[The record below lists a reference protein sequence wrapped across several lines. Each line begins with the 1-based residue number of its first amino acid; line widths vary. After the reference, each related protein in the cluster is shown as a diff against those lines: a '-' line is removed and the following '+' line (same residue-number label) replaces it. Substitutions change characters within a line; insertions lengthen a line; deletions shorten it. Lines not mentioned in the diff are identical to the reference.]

1 MADYVQTWKRNL
13 RLKELVDFA
22 RKELKSGKSKEEIYK
37 ILNSEMKTRW
47 NLVLTTRRQYLID
60 INKILTG
67 QYVLGA

>member
-13 RLKELVDFA
+13 RLMELVDFA
-22 RKELKSGKSKEEIYK
+22 RKELKSGKSKEDIYK
-37 ILNSEMKTRW
+37 ILDSEMKTRW

>member
-22 RKELKSGKSKEEIYK
+22 RKEIKSGKSKEDIYK
-37 ILNSEMKTRW
+37 ILDSEMKARW

>member
-37 ILNSEMKTRW
+37 ILDSEMKTRW

>member
-22 RKELKSGKSKEEIYK
+22 RKELNSGKSKEDIYK
-37 ILNSEMKTRW
+37 ILDSEMKARW

>member
-22 RKELKSGKSKEEIYK
+22 RKELKSGKSKEDIYK
-37 ILNSEMKTRW
+37 ILDSEMKTRW